1 MSIPSESLGRCSLT
15 KTTMRALLIVPGQL
29 PRQISSPSLRR
40 GEWDRIGP
48 FAQERLDEALGLTI
62 GFRRVWTGA
71 DMLDPEHPQGLSV
84 EGDVIILVSGA
95 RLTLVKKAD
104 AAA

>member
-1 MSIPSESLGRCSLT
+1 
-15 KTTMRALLIVPGQL
+15 
-29 PRQISSPSLRR
+29 
-40 GEWDRIGP
+40 
-48 FAQERLDEALGLTI
+48 
-62 GFRRVWTGA
+62 
-71 DMLDPEHPQGLSV
+71 MLDPEHPQGLSV